1 MYNQK
6 IEKNMIIL
14 QTNQLNISLMVISI
28 SNKLKMILTHLEK
41 WADNKFGLK
50 NYKKSNEWSK
60 RN

>member
-28 SNKLKMILTHLEK
+28 SSKLKMISIHL
-41 WADNKFGLK
+41 
-50 NYKKSNEWSK
+50 KK
-60 RN
+60 

>member
-28 SNKLKMILTHLEK
+28 SNKLKMILILLRK
-41 WADNKFGLK
+41 
-50 NYKKSNEWSK
+50 
-60 RN
+60 

>member
-28 SNKLKMILTHLEK
+28 SNKLKMISIHLRK
-41 WADNKFGLK
+41 
-50 NYKKSNEWSK
+50 
-60 RN
+60 